1 MQPTIIAI
9 VGSSGSGKTHLS
21 KLLQN
26 ELNVFLIVSYTT
38 RPPRE
43 GEIEGI
49 DHYYIENTHRF
60 CRSQMLSYTRF
71 AEYEY
76 FALED
81 QVPPQKHC
89 AYVVDERGLKYLK
102 ETKSHKFNI
111 VSIRVESTPDTL
123 IDRGIALERI
133 KRDDDRTPLPMSYY
147 DFIVENNGTL
157 EEFENKIRET
167 YKQIKAWQ
175 HQK

>member
-1 MQPTIIAI
+1 MKPTIIAI
-9 VGSSGSGKTHLS
+9 VGASGSGKTYLS

-38 RPPRE
+38 RLARE

-49 DHYYIENTHRF
+49 DHYYIGNTHRF
-60 CRSQMLSYTRF
+60 GHSQMLSYTRF

-89 AYVVDERGLKYLK
+89 AYVVDERGLKYLR
-102 ETKSHKFNI
+102 ETKNHKFNI
-111 VSIRVESTPDTL
+111 ISIRVESTTDAL
-123 IDRGIALERI
+123 IQRGIAPDRI
-133 KRDDDRTPLPMSYY
+133 KRDDDRTPLPLDYY
-147 DFIVENNGTL
+147 NYVIENNGTL
-157 EEFENKIRET
+157 EEFEHKIRET
-167 YKQIKAWQ
+167 YKKIHQCR

>member
-1 MQPTIIAI
+1 MKPTIIAI
-9 VGSSGSGKTHLS
+9 VGASGSGKTYLS

-43 GEIEGI
+43 GEIEGL
-49 DHYYIENTHRF
+49 DHYYIENAHQF
-60 CRSQMLSYTRF
+60 SWLKMLSYTKF

-76 FALED
+76 FALEE

-102 ETKSHKFNI
+102 EMKNHKFNI
-111 VSIRVESTPDTL
+111 ISIRVESTTETL
-123 IDRGIALERI
+123 IKRGIAPDRI
-133 KRDDDRTPLPMSYY
+133 KRDEDRTSLPLEYY
-147 DFIVENNGTL
+147 DYVIENNGTL
-157 EEFENKIRET
+157 EEFEDKIHKT
-167 YKQIKAWQ
+167 YKQIQQWQ

>member
-1 MQPTIIAI
+1 MKPTIIAI
-9 VGSSGSGKTHLS
+9 VGASGSGKTYLS

-38 RPPRE
+38 RSPRE
-43 GEIEGI
+43 GEIEGL
-49 DHYYIENTHRF
+49 DHYYIENAHRF
-60 CRSQMLSYTRF
+60 SHLQMLSYTRF

-76 FALED
+76 FALEE

-102 ETKSHKFNI
+102 ETKSNKFNI
-111 VSIRVESTPDTL
+111 VSIRVESSIEIL
-123 IDRGIALERI
+123 IKRGIAPDRI
-133 KRDDDRTPLPMSYY
+133 KRDEDRTPLPLDYY
-147 DFIVENNGTL
+147 DFVIENNGTL

-167 YKQIKAWQ
+167 YKKIQQWQ